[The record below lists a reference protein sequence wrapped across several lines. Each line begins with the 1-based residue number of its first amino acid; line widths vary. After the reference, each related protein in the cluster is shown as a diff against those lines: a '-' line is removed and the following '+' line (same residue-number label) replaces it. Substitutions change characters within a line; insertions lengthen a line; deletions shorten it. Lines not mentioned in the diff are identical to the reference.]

1 MRSIL
6 KDGTILKFSNT
17 KEDYSWLT
25 CGIYYFQPRIFSENQ
40 YALETGTSRLRKFFI
55 LLIASGYT
63 LKGFPFPKIID
74 VDHLN
79 DIEKAEELLTGHYYY
94 SSKEKK

>member
-25 CGIYYFQPRIFSENQ
+25 GGVYYFQPGIFSEKL

-55 LLIASGYT
+55 LLIARGYT
-63 LKGFPFPKIID
+63 LKGFPFSKIID

-79 DIEKAEELLTGHYYY
+79 DIEKAEELLTGHYY

>member
-17 KEDYSWLT
+17 KEGYSWVT
-25 CGIYYFQPRIFSENQ
+25 CGVYYFQPGIFSEKQ
-40 YALETGTSRLRKFFI
+40 YALETGISRLRNFLR
-55 LLIASGYT
+55 LLITRGYT

-79 DIEKAEELLTGHYYY
+79 DIEKAEELLTGHYH